1 MGYLRLY
8 LAPVIRTLTLAA
20 LVLLVA
26 AGPAAAATQEFR
38 IVLVPGL
45 GLDDLQGLADRG
57 AVGLLVPANGPTTSG
72 QQARAALVRGELRNA
87 LLDGGVPSGPP
98 LVSFEIA
105 AESPRAGP
113 AIVLGLPSGSK
124 QSNDRRYPIAVLGRG
139 FHGLLTSSSSRL
151 PGVVSV
157 ADVAPTARGEKGRLG
172 WTPERD
178 PTQRLLSLDR
188 LIDAKKEARLV
199 SSLLVAALAAA
210 LTLFFPRAALLAY
223 GTALTANLALGAT
236 ETATTWIVLLVIA
249 AAVGASVPLAVI
261 LRSWTAV
268 GFVLAAVL
276 ALYLV
281 AFAVDAAWVAYSPWG
296 PGQAGRFYGVT
307 NLLETMLLVPALAAA
322 ALLARRFGALG
333 FGAVALLAFVTIAGS
348 RFGADGGGAVVL
360 TAGYGLLAALLVG
373 LRGRALA
380 VALGAAV
387 LVAGGLVALDAAT
400 GGSSHVTRAL
410 GGGTADLASRFGDR
424 LLISWR
430 HITLGPGPAIAFFLS
445 LTALVAL
452 VVRLLASD
460 APLSQR
466 ALPLAFAAAIAVSLV
481 VNDAPSDVAVAGLV
495 GYLVCEAVMLRD
507 RCAVAS
513 CSRSS
518 WAFSWPAVGENR
530 LWRPRPRP

>member
-1 MGYLRLY
+1 M
-8 LAPVIRTLTLAA
+8 RTLTLAA

-72 QQARAALVRGELRNA
+72 EQARAALVRGELRNA

-98 LVSFEIA
+98 LVSFETA
-105 AESPRAGP
+105 AEPPSGGP
-113 AIVLGLPSGSK
+113 AIVLGLPSGSE

-151 PGVVSV
+151 PGIVSV
-157 ADVAPTARGEKGRLG
+157 ADVAPTALGEQGGLG
-172 WTPERD
+172 WAPERD
-178 PTQRLLSLDR
+178 PVQRLLALDR
-188 LIDAKKEARLV
+188 LIDAKKDARLA
-199 SSLLVAALAAA
+199 SSLLVAALAAVLA
-210 LTLFFPRAALLAY
+210 LFFPRAALLAY
-223 GTALTANLALGAT
+223 GTALSANLALGAT

-249 AAVGASVPLAVI
+249 AAVAASVPLAVV

-281 AFAVDAAWVAYSPWG
+281 AFAVDGAWVAYSPWG

-360 TAGYGLLAALLVG
+360 TAGYALLAALLVG

-380 VALGAAV
+380 VALGGAV

-410 GGGTADLASRFGDR
+410 GGPADLASRFGDR

-430 HITLGPGPAIAFFLS
+430 HVTLGPGPAVAFFLS
-445 LTALVAL
+445 LTAFAAL
-452 VVRLLASD
+452 VVRLLAPD
-460 APLSQR
+460 APLSRR

-495 GYLVCEAVMLRD
+495 GYLVCEAVMLRG
-507 RCAVAS
+507 RCAAAS

-518 WAFSWPAVGENR
+518 RAFSWPVVGEKR

>member
-1 MGYLRLY
+1 MGWLRLY
-8 LAPVIRTLTLAA
+8 LAPVMRTLTLAA

-38 IVLVPGL
+38 VVLVPGL

-72 QQARAALVRGELRNA
+72 EQARAALGRGELRNA
-87 LLDGGVPSGPP
+87 LLDGGLPSGPP
-98 LVSFEIA
+98 LVSFETA
-105 AESPRAGP
+105 AEPPQVGP
-113 AIVLGLPSGSK
+113 AIVLGLPSGTE
-124 QSNDRRYPIAVLGRG
+124 QSNDRRYPIAVIGHG
-139 FHGLLTSSSSRL
+139 FGGLLTSDSTRL
-151 PGVVSV
+151 PGLVSV
-157 ADVAPTARGEKGRLG
+157 ADVAPTALGEDDGLG
-172 WTPERD
+172 WQPQED
-178 PTQRLLSLDR
+178 PVARVLAIDR
-188 LIDAKKEARLV
+188 LIDGKKDARLA
-199 SSLLVAALAAA
+199 SSLLVAALASA
-210 LTLFFPRAALLAY
+210 LALFCPRAALLAY
-223 GTALTANLALGAT
+223 GTALAANLGLGAT

-249 AAVGASVPLAVI
+249 AAVGASLPLAVI
-261 LRSWTAV
+261 LRSWIAV
-268 GFVLAAVL
+268 GFVLAAVV

-281 AFAVDAAWVAYSPWG
+281 AFAVDGEWVAYSPWG

-333 FGAVALLAFVTIAGS
+333 FVAVALLAFVTIAGS

-380 VALGAAV
+380 VALGGAV

-410 GGGTADLASRFGDR
+410 GGGPADLVSRFGDR

-430 HITLGPGPAIAFFLS
+430 HITFGPGPAVAFFLS
-445 LTALVAL
+445 FAVLVAL
-452 VVRLLASD
+452 VVRLLVSD
-460 APLSQR
+460 TPLSQR

-495 GYLVCEAVMLRD
+495 GYLVCEAVMLRA
-507 RCAVAS
+507 RCAAAS

-518 WAFSWPAVGENR
+518 WAFSWPAVGEKR
-530 LWRPRPRP
+530 LWRPRPRL

>member
-1 MGYLRLY
+1 MGYRRLY
-8 LAPVIRTLTLAA
+8 LAPVTRTLLVAA

-57 AVGLLVPANGPTTSG
+57 AVGLLVPANGPTASG
-72 QQARAALVRGELRNA
+72 EQARAALVRGELRNA
-87 LLDGGVPSGPP
+87 LLDGGVPSGAP

-105 AESPRAGP
+105 AEPPRAGP
-113 AIVLGLPSGSK
+113 AIVLGLPSGSE
-124 QSNDRRYPIAVLGRG
+124 QPNDRRYPIAVLGRG

-151 PGVVSV
+151 PGVVSIV
-157 ADVAPTARGEKGRLG
+157 DVAPTALGEKGGLG
-172 WTPERD
+172 WKPHANAAARVIA
-178 PTQRLLSLDR
+178 LDR
-188 LIDAKKEARLV
+188 LIDAKKDARLA
-199 SSLLVAALAAA
+199 SSLLVAALAAG
-210 LTLFFPRAALLAY
+210 LTLLFPRAALLAY
-223 GTALTANLALGAT
+223 GTALAANLALGAT
-236 ETATTWIVLLVIA
+236 ETATTWIVLLAIA
-249 AAVGASVPLAVI
+249 AAAAASVPLAVV
-261 LRSWTAV
+261 LKSRTAV
-268 GFVLAAVL
+268 GFVLAAVV

-281 AFAVDAAWVAYSPWG
+281 AFAVDGAWIAYSPWG

-307 NLLETMLLVPALAAA
+307 NLLETMLLVPALAAS
-322 ALLARRFGALG
+322 ALLTRRFGALG
-333 FGAVALLAFVTIAGS
+333 FVAVALLAFVTIAGS

-360 TAGYGLLAALLVG
+360 TAGYGLLAALLAG

-410 GGGTADLASRFGDR
+410 GGGRADLASRFGDR

-430 HITLGPGPAIAFFLS
+430 HITLGPGPAVAFFLS
-445 LTALVAL
+445 LAVLAAL

-495 GYLVCEAVMLRD
+495 GYLVCEAVMLRA
-507 RCAVAS
+507 RCAPAS

-518 WAFSWPAVGENR
+518 WAFSWPAAGERR

>member
-360 TAGYGLLAALLVG
+360 TAGYGLLAALLG

>member
-1 MGYLRLY
+1 LY
-8 LAPVIRTLTLAA
+8 LAPVVRTLTLAA
-20 LVLLVA
+20 LVVLVA

-38 IVLVPGL
+38 IVVVPGL
-45 GLDDLQGLADRG
+45 ELEDLAALADRG

-72 QQARAALVRGELRNA
+72 EQARAALVQGELRNA
-87 LLDGGVPSGPP
+87 LLDGGVPTGPA
-98 LVSFEIA
+98 LVSFETA
-105 AESPRAGP
+105 AVPPRAGG
-113 AIVLGLPSGSK
+113 AIVLGLPSGGE
-124 QSNDRRYPIAVLGRG
+124 QPNDRRYPIAVLGRG
-139 FHGLLTSSSSRL
+139 FHGLLTSASTRL
-151 PGVVSV
+151 PGVVSIV
-157 ADVAPTARGEKGRLG
+157 DIAPTALGQEDGLG

-178 PTQRLLSLDR
+178 PAQRVLALDR
-188 LIDAKKEARLV
+188 LIDAKKDARLA

-210 LTLFFPRAALLAY
+210 LALLFPRAALLAY
-223 GTALTANLALGAT
+223 GTALAANLALGAT
-236 ETATTWIVLLVIA
+236 ETAATWIVLLAIA
-249 AAVGASVPLAVI
+249 AAVAATVPLAVV

-268 GFVLAAVL
+268 GLVLSAVL

-281 AFAVDAAWVAYSPWG
+281 AFAVDGAWVAYSPWG

-333 FGAVALLAFVTIAGS
+333 FVAVALLAFVTIAGS

-380 VALGAAV
+380 VALGGAV

-410 GGGTADLASRFGDR
+410 GGGPAELAARFGDR

-430 HITLGPGPAIAFFLS
+430 HITLGLGPAVAFFLS
-445 LTALVAL
+445 LAVLAAL

-507 RCAVAS
+507 RCAAAF

-518 WAFSWPAVGENR
+518 WAFSWPAAGEKR